1 MGNTPLNR
9 DIFMKKIVE
18 SPVRRRKSLFM
29 EQFFDP
35 QSLAVI
41 GVSPKKSNLARNV
54 IKNCIDF
61 GFRGK
66 IFGVGTRSGRAF
78 GIPILES
85 IEAMPRGVELAVVLT
100 PAQSVPD
107 VIRRLGQKG
116 IRRIILETGGFS
128 EFDIGRK
135 GLEDEILRIMHHYD
149 QHLIGPNCLG
159 IVNMKSGLCTPF
171 VDYRYS
177 VPTGSVSIISQSG
190 GMGRTFFNVMENEA
204 IGLNKFVSVGNKL
217 DIGEAEILQYLLD
230 DPETK
235 LILLYLEDIRQG
247 RNLLRIAANYDKPKI
262 ILKSNRGE
270 MGSSTALSHTK
281 AIATDDKVIDA
292 ALNKAGMIR
301 INHTYEI
308 GKVLK
313 AFQIPVLKGPNLVV
327 ISRSGG
333 HAVVAADACENQ
345 HFHLP
350 PIPPTLVDKLKKHL
364 RSNVIKLKNP
374 LDMGDVYDMS
384 VFLIAIEESLKQE
397 TIHGVIF
404 ILIYSEHTSGKDV
417 RRIIPPLQEL
427 IKKYQKPIAAI
438 LISSADG
445 LKKIKQQFPFPV
457 FSFPEEAVEA
467 LAISYQHHLL
477 SKHRQQS
484 CTPFR
489 IRFNPEVE
497 DQIKRVKEAGRNFI
511 LHESLKMIETYSLPV
526 PVYRL
531 VHKNSEAVHFVR
543 KFGFP
548 VTLKIVSRGLLHKSD
563 GGGVRLHLDTMAK
576 LRQTF
581 RELKIK
587 MESLK
592 DTEGGLMV
600 QKMVPPGQELILGAR
615 RDSNFGPVVL
625 FGLGGIFSELFKD
638 FVIDLAPLN
647 PAQVKKMVRQ
657 AKFFPILNGS
667 KGQPCLDI
675 DFIEK
680 CLLKLSGL
688 ITSHKEIEEVD
699 INPLIVYPKKG
710 YIVDAR
716 IILAKTVN

>member
-1 MGNTPLNR
+1 M
-9 DIFMKKIVE
+9 D
-18 SPVRRRKSLFM
+18 
-29 EQFFDP
+29 QFFYP
-35 QSLAVI
+35 RSLAVI
-41 GVSPKKSNLARNV
+41 GVSPQKSNLARNV
-54 IKNCIDF
+54 IKNCIEF

-66 IFGVGTRSGRAF
+66 IIGVSTRSNRSRRVF

-85 IEAMPRGVELAVVLT
+85 IEAMPRGVDLAVVLT
-100 PAQSVPD
+100 PAQSTPD

-116 IRRIILETGGFS
+116 VRRIILETGGFS

-135 GLEDEILRIMHHYD
+135 GLEDEILRIVHHYG
-149 QHLIGPNCLG
+149 QRLIGPNCLG

-177 VPTGSVSIISQSG
+177 VLTGGASIVSQSG
-190 GMGRTFFNVMENEA
+190 GMGRTLFNVMEDEA

-217 DIGEAEILQYLLD
+217 DVGEAEILQYLLD
-230 DPETK
+230 DPETN

-247 RNLLRIAANYDKPKI
+247 RDLLRIAANYDKPKI

-281 AIATDDKVIDA
+281 AIATDDEVIKA

-333 HAVVAADACENQ
+333 HAVVAADSCENH

-374 LDMGDVYDMS
+374 LDMGDIYDMS
-384 VFLIAIEESLKQE
+384 VFPIAIEESLKQE

-417 RRIIPPLQEL
+417 RRIIPSLQGL
-427 IKKYQKPIAAI
+427 MNKYQKPIAAT
-438 LISSADG
+438 LISSAQG
-445 LKKIKQQFPFPV
+445 LKKIRQQFSFPI

-467 LAISYQHHLL
+467 LDISYQHYLL
-477 SKHRQQS
+477 NKQRQQPNAPLRVRS
-484 CTPFR
+484 HTE
-489 IRFNPEVE
+489 IR
-497 DQIKRVKEAGRNFI
+497 DQIERIKKEGRNFL
-511 LHESLKMIETYSLPV
+511 LHESIKIVETFKLPV
-526 PVYRL
+526 PVYQL
-531 VHKNSEAVHFVR
+531 VHKKSEAVHFVR
-543 KFGFP
+543 QFGFP
-548 VTLKIVSRGLLHKSD
+548 VVLKIVSRRLLHKSD

-576 LRQTF
+576 LCQAFT
-581 RELKIK
+581 EMEIK
-587 MESLK
+587 MEDQSLK
-592 DTEGGLMV
+592 DPEGGLMV

-615 RDSNFGPVVL
+615 RDPNFGPVVV
-625 FGLGGIFSELFKD
+625 FGLGGIFSELFKEV
-638 FVIDLAPLN
+638 VIDLAPLN
-647 PAQVKKMVRQ
+647 PSQGKKMVRQ
-657 AKFFPILNGS
+657 SKFFPVLNGS

-688 ITSHKEIEEVD
+688 ITSHREIEEVD
-699 INPLIVYPKKG
+699 INPLIVYPSKG

-716 IILAKTVN
+716 IILAKTAN